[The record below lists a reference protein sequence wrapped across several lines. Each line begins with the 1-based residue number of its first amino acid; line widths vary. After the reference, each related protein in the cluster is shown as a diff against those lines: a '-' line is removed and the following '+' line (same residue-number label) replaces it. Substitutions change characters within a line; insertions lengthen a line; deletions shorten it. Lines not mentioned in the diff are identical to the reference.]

1 MGFFESINNAWQKGI
16 DESNKRIEKEKRE
29 QENWEKEHPGE
40 KYVKEQPKPALKS
53 FKPMEKKVYQPGHKN
68 MAGTVKNMALINMFG
83 TSDLDEVFEGCAPEF
98 TKAVYGIRDNINEMR
113 KQNDN
118 EAKYFELQGRY
129 NELRKHYDELQKQ
142 YNDLSKILQNVTS
155 QQAGR

>member
-1 MGFFESINNAWQKGI
+1 MGFFAGL
-16 DESNKRIEKEKRE
+16 KRGMKERELEIEREEKIKED
-29 QENWEKEHPGE
+29 WEKAHPGE
-40 KYVKEQPKPALKS
+40 KYVKEQPKPALKD
-53 FKPMEKKVYQPGHKN
+53 FKPMEKKIYQPGHKN

-83 TSDLDEVFEGCAPEF
+83 TSDLDEVFEGCAPEL

-113 KQNDN
+113 KQNDS

>member
-1 MGFFESINNAWQKGI
+1 MGFFDGFKKGRERAI
-16 DESNKRIEKEKRE
+16 REIEEEKRK
-29 QENWEKEHPGE
+29 QEDWEKAHPGE
-40 KYVKEQPKPALKS
+40 KYVKEQPKPVLKA

-68 MAGTVKNMALINMFG
+68 MTGPAKHNALINLLG
-83 TSDLDEVFEGCAPEF
+83 TSDLDEVFEGCAPEL

-129 NELRKHYDELQKQ
+129 NELQKHYDELQKQ
-142 YNDLSKILQNVTS
+142 NQELLQIVKNL
-155 QQAGR
+155 GK